1 MAETD
6 NPLKLLLSASST
18 EFAEWL
24 LKTKVLKVTS
34 QNVELLPPTEVL
46 RADQVF
52 QVTVANG
59 QVAILHIEFQGRKSH
74 KPMPLRQLEYLVRL
88 TNEYR
93 KFAVHSVVV
102 YVGEGA
108 GKDDQGS
115 HAFYRLDG
123 KAVISWYYDVI
134 RLWEMTTAELLAL
147 DKPALL
153 GFLGQTK
160 TNNPTVELP
169 LVVARLGQIEDVEK
183 RGRITAALLDLIPDK
198 ELLAMIEKL
207 LVEDELFTDTPYM
220 QLLRERYEEKRR
232 IGHNEGLQEGLER
245 GLQEGLKDLQKSIER
260 SRKETKL
267 TTLQSNILQI
277 LRARFAPPA
286 AVAVQLEA
294 ILAKLT
300 EEEAL
305 QALLITASL
314 TESLAA
320 FQATL
325 AQQTAQAQN

>member
-1 MAETD
+1 
-6 NPLKLLLSASST
+6 
-18 EFAEWL
+18 
-24 LKTKVLKVTS
+24 
-34 QNVELLPPTEVL
+34 
-46 RADQVF
+46 
-52 QVTVANG
+52 VANG
-59 QVAILHIEFQGRKSH
+59 QVAILHIEFQGRNSH

-93 KFAVHSVVV
+93 KFAVHSVVI

-108 GKDDQGS
+108 GKDDMGS

-134 RLWEMTTAELLAL
+134 RLWEMTTEELLAL
-147 DKPALL
+147 NKPALL

-160 TNNPTVELP
+160 TKNPTVELP
-169 LVVARLGQIEDVEK
+169 LVVARLGQIEDAEK

-232 IGHNEGLQEGLER
+232 IGHKEGLQEGLKN
-245 GLQEGLKDLQKSIER
+245 LQESIEM
-260 SRKETKL
+260 SRKEAAL
-267 TTLQSNILQI
+267 TIRQKDILQI

-286 AVAVQLEA
+286 AVSVQLEA

-300 EEEAL
+300 DEEAL

-320 FQATL
+320 FQTAL